1 MLAEGEGNRGW
12 EWKKQVINIIY
23 GLVVSYKHE
32 HVLARYIFL
41 LACYMHIISFLVTK
55 PQDGWLKKH
64 EKFVLST
71 FRRWKSEINVWV

>member
-1 MLAEGEGNRGW
+1 MKGTEDG
-12 EWKKQVINIIY
+12 EWKKQVININY
-23 GLVVSYKHE
+23 GLVVSYKNK

-64 EKFVLST
+64 EKFILSP
-71 FRRWKSEINVWV
+71 FRR